1 MFKKRLQKNP
11 HRLFPF
17 LPKRPILKLLTLIFI
32 SFAFNVGGR
41 VYACSAAFT
50 LKTFTFYSTMFS
62 YERGFVNTNYHFN
75 QNICTKIKKDI
86 KHSSLNK
93 KRILQKRAENK
104 AHTDMLNVELK
115 NDKKLL
121 AVKLA

>member
-1 MFKKRLQKNP
+1 M
-11 HRLFPF
+11 
-17 LPKRPILKLLTLIFI
+17 
-32 SFAFNVGGR
+32 GGR
-41 VYACSAAFT
+41 VYARSAAFT
-50 LKTFTFYSTMFS
+50 LKMFTFYSTMFS
-62 YERGFVNTNYHFN
+62 YERGFVNTNYYFN